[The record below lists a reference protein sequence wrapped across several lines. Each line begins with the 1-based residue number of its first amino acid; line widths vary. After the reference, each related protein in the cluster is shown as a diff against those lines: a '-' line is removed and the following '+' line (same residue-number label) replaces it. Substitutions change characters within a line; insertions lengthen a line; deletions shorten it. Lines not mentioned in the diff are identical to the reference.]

1 MFNRAAFTP
10 SVVDF
15 LSRFSPEY
23 SQKAGRFLN
32 DNFDAL
38 GSANP
43 AMADELYELLLI
55 GAAGGAGVHLGDV
68 LNGTDPGELATNAAL
83 TALPV
88 GGAVGGYML
97 GTHNQPDFD
106 TKIQELKKAMPQAMR
121 EGRHAEVQK
130 EFADFKNQGK
140 NKYNSRRI
148 SRGALGTAL
157 GGLLGAAA
165 QSSLMRDE

>member
-10 SVVDF
+10 SVVEF
-15 LSRFSPEY
+15 LNRFSPEY

-38 GSANP
+38 GNANP

-55 GAAGGAGVHLGDV
+55 GAAGGAGTHIGDV
-68 LNGTDPGELATNAAL
+68 LNGTDPGELATNVVT

-88 GGAVGGYML
+88 GGAIGGYML

-121 EGRHAEVQK
+121 EGRHAQVQQ

-140 NKYNSRRI
+140 DKYNSRRI

-165 QSSLMRDE
+165 QASLMKDN

>member
-10 SVVDF
+10 NVVSF
-15 LSRFSPEY
+15 LSRYSPEY
-23 SQKAGRFLN
+23 SQKAGKFLD
-32 DNFDAL
+32 DNFDAF
-38 GSANP
+38 GRANP
-43 AMADELYELLLI
+43 QMADELYELLLI
-55 GAAGGAGVHLGDV
+55 GAAGGAGTHLGDV
-68 LNGTDPGELATNAAL
+68 LNGTDPGELATNAVL

-106 TKIQELKKAMPQAMR
+106 TEIQKLKKAMPQAMR

-140 NKYNSRRI
+140 DKFNRKRI
-148 SRGALGTAL
+148 GRGVLGTAL

-165 QSSLMRDE
+165 QASLMKDN